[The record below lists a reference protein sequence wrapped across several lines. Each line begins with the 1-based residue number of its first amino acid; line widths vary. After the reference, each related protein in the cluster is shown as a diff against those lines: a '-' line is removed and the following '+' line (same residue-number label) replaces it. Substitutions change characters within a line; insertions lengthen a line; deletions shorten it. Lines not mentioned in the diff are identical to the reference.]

1 MPKKLT
7 QEEFIVRAKAVHGD
21 RYGYELVEYKN
32 KEQKV
37 IVICR
42 DHGPF
47 TPTPHNHANGSGCP
61 VCGID
66 KRASSKTMTKAEFVS
81 RSRELYGE
89 KYDYSETIYVGNKKK
104 LGILCPEHG
113 IFYQTPND
121 HLTGHGCKRCG
132 VDKRADAQSLS
143 HAEFVSRSN
152 KVHGSI
158 YDYSQAEYL
167 HNSQK
172 VKIVCNKHGVFYQH
186 AGSHMKGHGCPKCSN
201 LGPSNGEL
209 EVLEFVQS
217 LGLDVVGSD
226 RTVIAPK
233 EIDIYVPSKKIGI
246 EFNGTHFHSDKYKN
260 KNDHKHKSDLCAAA
274 GVRLIHMLEADW
286 QERRPQ
292 MERLI
297 RNALGMSNDR
307 KINARDCY
315 VEQISVADANVFL
328 AQWHP
333 QGKGGHNAVPF
344 GLKTKTD
351 NELVAVMTFAKD
363 AYRRNPATANRDE
376 QWGNWD
382 LTRYTTSASVRG
394 GASKLFKHFVE
405 WSGADIVQS
414 FSANNWFS
422 GGLYH
427 ALGFVVK
434 EHTAPDYQ
442 VWHPKTGIRGK
453 STWRRTNIPL
463 RLKEIG
469 SDLEFDPETTKMTE
483 WMVEDAVGAKRIWDS
498 GKIKWEWQAHNRK

>member
-1 MPKKLT
+1 MKKLT
-7 QEEFIVRAKAVHGD
+7 TEDFIARAKAVHGD
-21 RYGYELVEYKN
+21 RYGYELVEYRYAL
-32 KEQKV
+32 EKV
-37 IVICR
+37 EIVCR
-42 DHGPF
+42 EHGAF
-47 TPTPHNHANGSGCP
+47 LQTASTHMCGYGCKK
-61 VCGID
+61 C
-66 KRASSKTMTKAEFVS
+66 M
-81 RSRELYGE
+81 Y
-89 KYDYSETIYVGNKKK
+89 KK
-104 LGILCPEHG
+104 LG
-113 IFYQTPND
+113 QD
-121 HLTGHGCKRCG
+121 R
-132 VDKRADAQSLS
+132 
-143 HAEFVSRSN
+143 RSE
-152 KVHGSI
+152 KEDFIKKARDVHGPR
-158 YDYSQAEYL
+158 YDYTKLNYK
-167 HNSQK
+167 NRRDK
-172 VKIVCNKHGVFYQH
+172 VEIVCNKHGSFTQLAYDH
-186 AGSHMKGHGCPKCSN
+186 TAGKGCPKCSN

-226 RTVIAPK
+226 RTVISPK

-246 EFNGTHFHSDKYKN
+246 EYNGVHFHSDKYKN

-292 MERLI
+292 MERMI

-422 GGLYH
+422 GGLYP

-498 GKIKWEWQAHNRK
+498 GKIKWEWQADNRK